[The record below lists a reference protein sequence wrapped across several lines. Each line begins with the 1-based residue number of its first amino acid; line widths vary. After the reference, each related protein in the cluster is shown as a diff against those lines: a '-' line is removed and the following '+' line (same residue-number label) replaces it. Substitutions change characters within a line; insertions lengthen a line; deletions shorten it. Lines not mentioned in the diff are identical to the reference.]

1 MTTLAN
7 IRDDIRNRLVETTA
21 DFYTNAELL
30 VWINYSI
37 KRFIQRTEWL
47 ERMRAQPL
55 VANQYEYTLP
65 TDVNK
70 IVAVRYRD
78 QYDVEPQDMAEWF
91 EYVGTFQSTGVPP
104 QVYRQFPWDHKI
116 RIYPIPSAAS
126 ASTTVTGAHNDTV
139 TTITVGD
146 TTSFPTRGTITIN
159 GSEQVRYTA
168 KTATT
173 FTGCIRGDGGT
184 TAASYTGTEAVRW
197 AELEV
202 YYTYSPTALSS
213 DSDVLATPSMFD
225 ETIVDYV
232 LSIALQKRDK
242 YALAE
247 KHFKKAEDYVT
258 KALED
263 RTKANRDK
271 YPNFKDVSMEL

>member
-30 VWINYSI
+30 VWINYAI
-37 KRFIQRTEWL
+37 KRFVQRTEWL
-47 ERMRAQPL
+47 EKMRGFAL
-55 VANQYEYTLP
+55 VANQYDYTLAS
-65 TDVNK
+65 DALKVL
-70 IVAVRYRD
+70 AVRYRD
-78 QYDVEPQDMAEWF
+78 QYDVMPLDMAEWF
-91 EYVGTFQSTGVPP
+91 NYVGTFQSTGVPP
-104 QVYRQFPWDHKI
+104 QVYRAFPWDTKL

-126 ASTTVTGAHNDTV
+126 AATTVTGSHNTSV

-146 TTSFPTRGTITIN
+146 TTDFPTRGTVILN
-159 GSEQVRYTA
+159 DSEQVRYTA

-184 TAASYTGTEAVRW
+184 TAASYTGTETVKW

-202 YYTYSPTALSS
+202 YYTYQPVALSG
-213 DSDVLATPSMFD
+213 DSDTVATPPMFD

-247 KHFKKAEDYVT
+247 KHFKRAEEYVNR
-258 KALED
+258 ALED
-263 RTKANRDK
+263 RTKATRDR
-271 YPNFKDVSMEL
+271 YPNFKDVSGEV

>member
-30 VWINYSI
+30 VWINYAI
-37 KRFIQRTEWL
+37 KRFVQRTEWV

-55 VANQYEYTLP
+55 VANQYDYTLP
-65 TDVNK
+65 SDCNK
-70 IVAVRYRD
+70 VVAVRYRD
-78 QYDVEPQDMAEWF
+78 QYDVEHQDMAEWF
-91 EYVGTFQSTGVPP
+91 DYVGTFQSTGVPP
-104 QVYRQFPWDHKI
+104 QVYRPFPWDTKI
-116 RIYPIPSAAS
+116 RIYPIPSASSEA
-126 ASTTVTGAHNDTV
+126 TTVTGSHNTTV

-146 TTSFPTRGTITIN
+146 TTDFPTRGTVIIN
-159 GSEQVRYTA
+159 DSEQVRYTA

-173 FTGCIRGDGGT
+173 LTGCIRGDGGT
-184 TAASYTGTEAVRW
+184 TAASYVGAETVKW

-202 YYTYSPTALSS
+202 YYTYQPVALSG
-213 DSDVLATPSMFD
+213 DSDTVATPPMFD

-247 KHFKKAEDYVT
+247 KHFKRAEEYVNR
-258 KALED
+258 ALED
-263 RTKANRDK
+263 RTKATRDR
-271 YPNFKDVSMEL
+271 YPNFKDVSGEV

>member
-7 IRDDIRNRLVETTA
+7 VRDDIRNRLVETTA

-30 VWINYSI
+30 VWINYAYR
-37 KRFIQRTEWL
+37 RFIQKTEWL

-65 TDVNK
+65 SDVTK

-78 QYDVEPQDMAEWF
+78 QYDVAPLDMAEWF
-91 EYVGTFQSTGVPP
+91 EYVGTFQSTGVPT
-104 QVYRQFPWDHKI
+104 QVYRQFPWDSKI

-126 ASTTVTGAHNDTV
+126 AATTITGAHNTSV
-139 TTITVGD
+139 TTITVGS
-146 TTSFPTRGTITIN
+146 TTDFPTRGTLLLN
-159 GSEQVRYTA
+159 DSEQVRYTA

-173 FTGCIRGDGGT
+173 FTGCLRGDGGT
-184 TAASYTGTEAVRW
+184 TAASYAGAETVKW
-197 AELEV
+197 AEIEV
-202 YYTYSPTALSS
+202 YYTFMPTALAS
-213 DSDVLATPSMFD
+213 DGDVLATPSMFD
-225 ETIVDYV
+225 ETIAD
-232 LSIALQKRDK
+232 LTLAIALQKRDK

-247 KHFKKAEDYVT
+247 KHFTKADEYIT

-263 RTKANRDK
+263 RTKQNRDK

>member
-30 VWINYSI
+30 VWINYAYR
-37 KRFIQRTEWL
+37 RFIQKTEWL
-47 ERMRAQPL
+47 ERMRAQPI

-65 TDVNK
+65 TDVTK

-78 QYDVEPQDMAEWF
+78 QYDVAPLDMAEWF
-91 EYVGTFQSTGVPP
+91 EYVGTFQSTGVPT
-104 QVYRQFPWDHKI
+104 QVYRQFPWDTKI

-126 ASTTVTGAHNDTV
+126 AATTVTGVHNTSV
-139 TTITVGD
+139 TTITVGSATD
-146 TTSFPTRGTITIN
+146 FPTRGTVILN
-159 GSEQVRYTA
+159 DSEQVRYTA

-173 FTGCIRGDGGT
+173 LTGCLRGDGGT
-184 TAASYTGTEAVRW
+184 TAASYVGAETVKW

-202 YYTYSPTALSS
+202 YYTYMPTALAS

-225 ETIVDYV
+225 ETIADLT

-247 KHFKKAEDYVT
+247 KHFTRAEEYIT

-263 RTKANRDK
+263 RTKQNRDK

>member
-7 IRDDIRNRLVETTA
+7 IRLDIRNRLVETTA
-21 DFYTNAELL
+21 DFYTDAELL

-47 ERMRAQPL
+47 ERMTAQPL
-55 VANQYEYTLP
+55 VANQYDYTLP
-65 TDVNK
+65 TSVNK
-70 IVAVRYRD
+70 ILAVRYRD
-78 QYDVEPQDMAEWF
+78 QECVEPLDMAEWF
-91 EYVGTFQSTGVPP
+91 DYVGTFQSTGVPP
-104 QVYRQFPWDHKI
+104 QAYRQFPWDSKI
-116 RIYPIPSAAS
+116 RIYPIPSSSSEA
-126 ASTTVTGAHNDTV
+126 TTVTGAHNSSV

-146 TTSFPTRGTITIN
+146 TTDFPTRGVVLIN
-159 GSEQVRYTA
+159 DSEQVRYTA

-184 TAASYTGTEAVRW
+184 TAASYTGNETVKW

-202 YYTYSPTALSS
+202 YYTYTPTALSA
-213 DSDVLATPSMFD
+213 DGDVLATPPMFD
-225 ETIVDYV
+225 EVIVDYV
-232 LSIALQKRDK
+232 MSIALQKRDK

-247 KHFKKAEDYVT
+247 KHFKKADDYVT

-263 RTKANRDK
+263 RTKMTRDR